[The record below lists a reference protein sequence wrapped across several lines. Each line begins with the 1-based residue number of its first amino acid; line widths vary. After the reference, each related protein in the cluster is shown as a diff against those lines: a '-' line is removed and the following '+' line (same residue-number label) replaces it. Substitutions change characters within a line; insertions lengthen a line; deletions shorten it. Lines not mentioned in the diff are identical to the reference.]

1 MYVLSFTGDLY
12 RVIPASQSLP
22 SSNKPSSNQS
32 VIPENSILVTINGIS
47 GESSYSPNP
56 INIKS
61 GETITWYNADT
72 ISHTVTSGSDGEP
85 NEGELFDSDAI
96 LSNQAYSLKFDDK
109 GTFEYYC
116 IYHPTMVG
124 QINIG

>member
-1 MYVLSFTGDLY
+1 MLSFTGDLY
-12 RVIPASQSLP
+12 PVIAASQSTA
-22 SSNKPSSNQS
+22 SSNKPTSNQS
-32 VIPENSILVTINGIS
+32 VIPEDSIVVTINGIS

-72 ISHTVTSGSDGEP
+72 ISHTVTSGSDGDA

-96 LSNQAYSLKFDDK
+96 LSNQSYSLKFDDK

-116 IYHPTMVG
+116 IYHPNMVG
-124 QINIG
+124 QIIIG